1 MLRLACAYQDLEQEL
16 CDKFGFKKEYSS
28 LLADSYK
35 RIGYEKKAERVSD
48 CGTLLD
54 VGVYEE
60 VDGTKTASLRHANF
74 CKDPLCPMCAWRK
87 SLKIFN
93 QTYKCA
99 EILQRNYDFV
109 FVTLT
114 CANCKADKLSE
125 TFDLLSKAYGKLMR
139 RKKLQFV
146 KGAFKALEVTYDNH
160 KYITKKMYYDRQDYY
175 KSRGLYIGDPNP
187 NYEYFHPHIH
197 AIWVV
202 EKGYFSSD
210 DYLDIEDLVKIWQKC
225 LKVDY
230 QPVCYIKKIYSKKKK
245 KNPLASSVA
254 EVAKYPVKCT
264 DFLLDDKEKTDYLVK
279 TLTEAFDHR
288 HMFQFYGIF
297 KDIRQQLNFDEI
309 DDNLV
314 NVNDEDDARPE
325 RKLLYIM
332 SFRWNKSAHQYDLYR
347 IREPDEDLLDINP
360 PPDD

>member
-1 MLRLACAYQDLEQEL
+1 
-16 CDKFGFKKEYSS
+16 
-28 LLADSYK
+28 
-35 RIGYEKKAERVSD
+35 
-48 CGTLLD
+48 
-54 VGVYEE
+54 
-60 VDGTKTASLRHANF
+60 
-74 CKDPLCPMCAWRK
+74 
-87 SLKIFN
+87 
-93 QTYKCA
+93 
-99 EILQRNYDFV
+99 
-109 FVTLT
+109 
-114 CANCKADKLSE
+114 
-125 TFDLLSKAYGKLMR
+125 
-139 RKKLQFV
+139 
-146 KGAFKALEVTYDNH
+146 
-160 KYITKKMYYDRQDYY
+160 MYYDRQDYY
-175 KSRGLYIGDPNP
+175 KARGLYIGDPNP

-197 AIWVV
+197 VIWVV

-210 DYLDIEDLVKIWQKC
+210 DYLDIKDLVKIWQKC

-264 DFLLDDKEKTDYLVK
+264 DFLLDDKKKTDDVVK

-288 HMFQFYGIF
+288 HMFQFYGVF

-314 NVNDEDDARPE
+314 NVNDEDAARPE

-332 SFRWNKSAHQYDLYR
+332 SFRWNKVAHQYDLYR

-360 PPDD
+360 PLDDDT